1 MLDNGHNL
9 NVLPGAQ
16 LREGYKTIRD
26 INDPL
31 WPNYLLNVTPAR
43 SKPDS
48 HILKTI
54 GFLAECKCF
63 ILVACIVTEV
73 GLVLVLG
80 QILMALLT

>member
-9 NVLPGAQ
+9 NVLPAAQ

-48 HILKTI
+48 YILKTI
-54 GFLAECKCF
+54 GFLAE
-63 ILVACIVTEV
+63 
-73 GLVLVLG
+73 
-80 QILMALLT
+80 

>member
-43 SKPDS
+43 LI
-48 HILKTI
+48 HFENHWIF
-54 GFLAECKCF
+54 G
-63 ILVACIVTEV
+63 
-73 GLVLVLG
+73 
-80 QILMALLT
+80 

>member
-43 SKPDS
+43 LIHFENHWIFGCMKMFHPCCLYC
-48 HILKTI
+48 H
-54 GFLAECKCF
+54 
-63 ILVACIVTEV
+63 
-73 GLVLVLG
+73 
-80 QILMALLT
+80 